1 MQQEKKNAQ
10 LQGSEE
16 IYYPSFL
23 FKEILM
29 VMVIFILVAVVLAG
43 FFPAGLEDP
52 ADTTDNLY
60 VPKPEWY
67 FMFLYQLLKYFP
79 GRLEAVATS
88 MVTVGGFTVLL
99 LLPFID
105 RNAEKNPR
113 KRPIAMA
120 AMVFAVL
127 VIVSMTVIGLA
138 S

>member
-1 MQQEKKNAQ
+1 M
-10 LQGSEE
+10 
-16 IYYPSFL
+16 
-23 FKEILM
+23 M
-29 VMVIFILVAVVLAG
+29 MVIFILVAVVLAG

-52 ADTTDNLY
+52 ADPTDNLY

-79 GRLEAVATS
+79 GRLEAIVTA
-88 MVTVGGFTVLL
+88 MVTVGGFAVLL

-105 RNAEKNPR
+105 RNAERNPR

-120 AMVFAVL
+120 VLVSAVL
-127 VIVSMTVIGLA
+127 VIISLTVIGLA